1 MSQSSTDKTAHPLP
15 TIPLHQR
22 SANRSPRSL
31 SKLRSTMTSSSVVP
45 IWRSTVTCALTRR
58 VAIGAGWAPVP
69 RTRLRRMRSRLFV
82 GQHGREN
89 GRAGGPKLRKS
100 VSLTLAEHWHNG
112 ATLRSDEMSSY
123 VSGATGDK

>member
-1 MSQSSTDKTAHPLP
+1 MNTV
-15 TIPLHQR
+15 
-22 SANRSPRSL
+22 
-31 SKLRSTMTSSSVVP
+31 RSTMASSSVFR

-58 VAIGAGWAPVP
+58 VAIGAAPVP
-69 RTRLRRMRSRLFV
+69 RTRLPRIRSRLFI

-89 GRAGGPKLRKS
+89 GRGGGPELRKS

-123 VSGATGDK
+123 VSGATGAK